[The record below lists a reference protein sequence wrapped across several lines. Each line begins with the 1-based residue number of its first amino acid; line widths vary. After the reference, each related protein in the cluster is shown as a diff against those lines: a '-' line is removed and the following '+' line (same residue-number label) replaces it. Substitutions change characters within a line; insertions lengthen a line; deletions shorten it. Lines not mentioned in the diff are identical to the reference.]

1 MNPDAVWQPLVQSE
15 GEETPL
21 GTALQSVPPSVT
33 ALSQPCLYETE
44 RPDDPHAVRLNIS
57 PTQQHAAA
65 RRVICIPECIR
76 RHIIRTTR
84 QGTAP
89 IGGYASRVNKCS
101 PRHPPL
107 VPRADRRFGV
117 ENRWSDWRRNPLMS
131 ESESQV
137 AVFKRPKMR

>member
-89 IGGYASRVNKCS
+89 IGGYA
-101 PRHPPL
+101 
-107 VPRADRRFGV
+107 RFGV